1 MKSSLGQLRH
11 ARAKFRPPIR
21 LHASIGTHRVASKQI
36 TAATLLTVA
45 TLTGGSFYL
54 FRSATN
60 CEEITGHPGDKPRRW
75 SVLQS
80 PEVPIEKDTSQDS
93 VISSDGVSSWS
104 LAASLLTSWAWP
116 ESFDWAR
123 NRIGTLV
130 LELSRGPG
138 SLWNEIVDSPPSLVD
153 HPEYDWDAE
162 VRLGDELCLPERAFL
177 RSRRRR
183 MRAAFAELFGVPIT
197 EIDERDLPTVA
208 IAGSGGGFR
217 AMVNTFGA
225 LKGAQETGILD
236 CTSYVAGISGSCWAL
251 GILYSGIVGGP
262 SPQDARSHLVSRI
275 QTPYLDTS
283 TLDMLVTPPTNK
295 YLLSGFLH
303 KATAPGWGGISLTDI
318 YGTLLSARL
327 LVPDESDKLDP
338 RCLSLHQFRRFVDDG
353 SYPMP
358 IMTAISRHL
367 REPLEAQ
374 EVETKKQERKT
385 YGPSRRSRL
394 RKEAEELEAQA
405 RWLWFEWSPYEVGCD
420 ELGAWIP
427 SWALGR
433 RFRNGQNVE
442 RRPELSLTLLSG
454 IFGSAFCASLQHY
467 FLEVRPLLR
476 DLPLPIFNWLEGV
489 LIEKE
494 KEFDVIHPVSPV
506 ALPNFVQGLEGQLR
520 YGSPEGITEAET
532 LRFMD
537 AGAELNIPYYPLL
550 RREVDCIIAL
560 DASADS
566 QDLWFT
572 RAEEYAAR
580 RGLRTWPKGAR
591 WPKILRPS
599 EESDPTAQ
607 QEQEVADTASKANER
622 IASTKEADIV
632 GQASHQQATHA
643 PMGDTSSTKS
653 QSSPSN
659 GVPEEAGSQPEG
671 QAGSDSK
678 RTPDNEPENDGKPS
692 SAYVWIGSSTDAGP
706 SRVDKLDEEDLAS
719 RDGIGI
725 VYMPLIPNEEARRRH
740 GGNLWDPMHISTWR
754 LELQREET
762 EKLLTTAEMNF
773 KDGHQKIV
781 RVLRVMWMRRRKARL
796 EREHQVWKRNFDRLV
811 EHST

>member
-1 MKSSLGQLRH
+1 MRRSLKQLWH
-11 ARAKFRPPIR
+11 TLAIPRAPVRPHVPVD
-21 LHASIGTHRVASKQI
+21 THHTISGPAFA
-36 TAATLLTVA
+36 TLFAAATLA
-45 TLTGGSFYL
+45 GGSLYS
-54 FRSATN
+54 FRSTTK
-60 CEEITGHPGDKPRRW
+60 CEEITGAANNEPRGW
-75 SVLQS
+75 SIPQS
-80 PEVPIEKDTSQDS
+80 PDTPVEKDTSRDS
-93 VISSDGVSSWS
+93 IISSNGVSSWP
-104 LAASLLTSWAWP
+104 LFASLLTSWAWP
-116 ESFDWAR
+116 ESFGWLRD
-123 NRIGTLV
+123 RIGALV

-138 SLWNEIVDSPPSLVD
+138 SLWNDIVDSPPNVVD
-153 HPEYDWDAE
+153 HPEYEWDAE

-183 MRAAFAELFGVPIT
+183 MRAAFAELFGVPIA

-236 CTSYVAGISGSCWAL
+236 CTSYVTGISGSCWAL
-251 GILYSGIVGGP
+251 GILYSGITGSP
-262 SPQDARSHLVSRI
+262 SPSAAHPHLVSRI
-275 QTPYLDTS
+275 QTAYLDAS
-283 TLDMLVTPPTNK
+283 TLDMLITPPTNK

-327 LVPDESDKLDP
+327 LVPDNLDKLDP
-338 RCLSLHQFRRFVDDG
+338 RCLSLHQFRRFIDDG
-353 SYPMP
+353 SFPMP
-358 IMTAISRHL
+358 IMTAITRHL
-367 REPLEAQ
+367 REPLESQ
-374 EVETKKQERKT
+374 EIETKKRESEAYRPT
-385 YGPSRRSRL
+385 RRLRL

-433 RFRNGQNVE
+433 RFRNGLNIE
-442 RRPELSLTLLSG
+442 RRPEISLTLLSG

-476 DLPLPIFNWLEGV
+476 DLPLPIFNWLEGI
-489 LIEKE
+489 LAENE
-494 KEFDVIHPVSPV
+494 KEFDVIHPVPPA

-580 RGLRTWPKGAR
+580 RGLRTWPKGAH
-591 WPKILRPS
+591 WPKVLRPPTQG
-599 EESDPTAQ
+599 SDLAAQ
-607 QEQEVADTASKANER
+607 QQQEIADTASKANQR
-622 IASTKEADIV
+622 IASTKEADV
-632 GQASHQQATHA
+632 VEQASHQQSAHT
-643 PMGDTSSTKS
+643 PMEGASSSKS
-653 QSSPSN
+653 QRSLSN
-659 GVPEEAGSQPEG
+659 GVPEEAGSRLERQSGPAPG
-671 QAGSDSK
+671 D
-678 RTPDNEPENDGKPS
+678 EPEKDGKPS

-725 VYMPLIPNEEARRRH
+725 VYMPLVPNEEAQRRH
-740 GGNLWDPMHISTWR
+740 GGDLWDPMHISTWR
-754 LELQREET
+754 FELQREET
-762 EKLLTTAEMNF
+762 DKLLTTAEMNF

-796 EREHQVWKRNFDRLV
+796 EREQQAWKRNFDRLI
-811 EHST
+811 ERST